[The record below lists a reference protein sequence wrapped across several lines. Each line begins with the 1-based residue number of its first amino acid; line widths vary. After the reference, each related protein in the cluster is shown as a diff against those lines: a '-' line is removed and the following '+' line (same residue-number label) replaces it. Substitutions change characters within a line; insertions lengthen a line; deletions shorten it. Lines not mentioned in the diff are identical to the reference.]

1 MSITKGVLYVVA
13 TPIGNL
19 GDMSSRAAEVLSEVD
34 LIAAED
40 TRHSLP
46 LLRHFGITT
55 PCIAYHEHNE
65 RQLSPE
71 LIERLRG
78 GETIALIS
86 DAGTP
91 LISDPGYHLVT
102 QAREAQCR
110 VVPIPGPNAL
120 ISALSVAGLPTDCF
134 FFAGFLPARTA
145 QRKRCL
151 ERLRYE
157 TATLVFYESTHRI
170 LESLRDMVEI
180 FGDDR
185 QGVIAREMTKLHET
199 IQGATLARLY
209 HWMSGQKEQQKG
221 EIVVII
227 HGAVETVSE
236 ENHVEYQRILGIL
249 LEEMPLKQAVGI
261 ATRITGAKRNLLY
274 ELAVRTKT

>member
-1 MSITKGVLYVVA
+1 VSIKKGVLYVVA

-19 GDMSSRAAEVLSEVD
+19 GDMSARAVETLSAVD
-34 LIAAED
+34 VIAAED

-55 PCIAYHEHNE
+55 PCKAYHEHNE
-65 RQLSPE
+65 RERSPQL
-71 LIERLRG
+71 IQRLLG
-78 GETIALIS
+78 GESIALIS

-91 LISDPGYHLVT
+91 LISDPGYHLVI
-102 QAREAQCR
+102 QARQAECR
-110 VVPIPGPNAL
+110 VVPIPGPNAV
-120 ISALSVAGLPTDCF
+120 ISALSVAGLPTDRF
-134 FFAGFLPARTA
+134 FFAGFLPARA
-145 QRKRCL
+145 SQRRRCL
-151 ERLRYE
+151 ERLRDE
-157 TATLVFYESTHRI
+157 TATLVFYESTHRV

-199 IQGATLARLY
+199 IQNATLVRLY
-209 HWMSGQKEQQKG
+209 QWMSGQKEQQKG

-227 HGAVETVSE
+227 HGAVATVSE

-249 LEEMPLKQAVGI
+249 LEEMPLKQAVAV

-274 ELAVRTKT
+274 ELAVKIKT

>member
-1 MSITKGVLYVVA
+1 
-13 TPIGNL
+13 
-19 GDMSSRAAEVLSEVD
+19 
-34 LIAAED
+34 
-40 TRHSLP
+40 
-46 LLRHFGITT
+46 
-55 PCIAYHEHNE
+55 
-65 RQLSPE
+65 
-71 LIERLRG
+71 
-78 GETIALIS
+78 
-86 DAGTP
+86 
-91 LISDPGYHLVT
+91 
-102 QAREAQCR
+102 
-110 VVPIPGPNAL
+110 
-120 ISALSVAGLPTDCF
+120 
-134 FFAGFLPARTA
+134 
-145 QRKRCL
+145 
-151 ERLRYE
+151 
-157 TATLVFYESTHRI
+157 
-170 LESLRDMVEI
+170 MVEI